1 MMEIERLVSMLDE
14 ACIPYER
21 DDDTEYNRLVNVSI
35 KRIKYPCNDNF
46 ICSAIQGD
54 YTLGGRENLIE
65 IMGLLTDE
73 EHQYDEV
80 RGYLTADEVFQRI
93 KTDWDAHSV
102 EP

>member
-21 DDDTEYNRLVNVSI
+21 DDDTQYNILADVSL
-35 KRIKYPCNDNF
+35 KRIKYPCIDKF
-46 ICSAIQGD
+46 VCSAIQGD
-54 YTLGGRENLIE
+54 YTYGGRENLIE

-73 EHQYDEV
+73 ERQFDEV
-80 RGYLTADEVFQRI
+80 RGYLTADEVFRRI
-93 KTDWDAHSV
+93 KADWDAHSV

>member
-1 MMEIERLVSMLDE
+1 MMEIERLVSMLDK

-21 DDDTEYNRLVNVSI
+21 DDDTQYNTLVDVSI
-35 KRIKYPCNDNF
+35 KRIKYPCIDNF
-46 ICSAIQGD
+46 VCSAIQGD

-73 EHQYDEV
+73 ERQFDDV
-80 RGYLTADEVFQRI
+80 RGYLTADEVFRRI
-93 KTDWDAHSV
+93 KADWDAHSV

>member
-35 KRIKYPCNDNF
+35 KRIKYPCIDNF
-46 ICSAIQGD
+46 VCSAIQGD

-65 IMGLLTDE
+65 IMGLLTE
-73 EHQYDEV
+73 EERERDDV
-80 RGYLTADEVFQRI
+80 VGYLTPEEVFWRI
-93 KTDWDAHSV
+93 KKDW
-102 EP
+102 ETF